1 MHNINVDDLLQFIEE
16 INNDLGKK
24 IEFSQNIIIETNSVK
39 TQVDSFIEVEHQKRN
54 PLFLIPIAISI
65 TTSIVFLKSVDKTPH
80 YVSLIALVILL
91 ILFIT
96 VKNKYTEKEPVKEDK
111 LVTKY
116 NIKKGEINYI
126 DDDGLQNSE
135 IVDIGASTLNFSV
148 RKFADSIGLFI
159 NESECPIQ
167 QLDYP
172 IIEDSEGVLKNIDIM
187 NQKDLVPFILSGD
200 SSEYISNNDVEV
212 VIKGY
217 ENEVHNIID
226 QIGNSCDDVVPKT
239 LESTICN
246 NLEIYNVLSKV
257 NKTSNF
263 VDPLIDEVESIYGHD
278 IESTLS
284 EWASSWNE
292 KLSLMDFY
300 RNKSTREEICPT
312 LYEFFQT
319 SLFSDYVN
327 YCPVCNAAI
336 ADEIQ
341 NKTYS
346 IHEEQRNTEISETTR
361 CYYDIT
367 IKKWVCP
374 VCGEETEKPIRK
386 SKSYEEVIKPLY
398 NNLIRE
404 NYGERLKAE
413 TELKNKE
420 YNKIDEVKKE
430 KRELFHAG
438 FEKVLEKKDKLD
450 EYNIEYLGESESVDY
465 INEIATQYKNLQS
478 NVIRDICVK
487 AKHDVVEIQELQ
499 NEIVGRLSSYKN
511 EQMDLLNEEL
521 TTLSKAKKL
530 ADMEREARELAALN
544 EMQKVNDNLHSMEST
559 YIEQSEY
566 DRKQKQQHHRENIDQ
581 DNKWFKQNERHHR
594 ENLKRNKKK
603 DKNEQKIIDAIV
615 KG

>member
-1 MHNINVDDLLQFIEE
+1 MNNINVDNLLQFIEK
-16 INNDLGKK
+16 INHDLGKK
-24 IEFSQNIIIETNSVK
+24 LEFSQNIIIESNTVK
-39 TQVDSFIEVEHQKRN
+39 TKVDSFIEIEHKKYN
-54 PLFLIPIAISI
+54 PLFFPPIALSI
-65 TTSIVFLKSVDKTPH
+65 IASIVYVKNVDKTIF
-80 YVSLIALVILL
+80 YISLATSIILL
-91 ILFIT
+91 ILFLT
-96 VKNKYTEKEPVKEDK
+96 VKKKFTEKKPIQKDK
-111 LVTKY
+111 LVTQY
-116 NIKKGEINYI
+116 NIKKGEMNYI
-126 DDDGLQNSE
+126 DDEGLQNSE
-135 IVDIGASTLNFSV
+135 IVDIGVSTLNFSV
-148 RKFADSIGLFI
+148 RKFADSVGLFI

-172 IIEDSEGVLKNIDIM
+172 MIQDSEGVLKNIDEM
-187 NQKDLVPFILSGD
+187 NQKNLVPFILSGEA
-200 SSEYISNNDVEV
+200 SEYISTNDDEV

-217 ENEVHNIID
+217 ENEIHNIID
-226 QIGNSCDDVVPKT
+226 QIGIACDEVIHKK

-257 NKTSNF
+257 NKDSNF
-263 VDPLIDEVESIYGHD
+263 SDPLISEVDSCYGHD

-327 YCPVCNAAI
+327 YCPICNASI

-374 VCGEETEKPIRK
+374 VCGEETDKPIRK

-420 YNKIDEVKKE
+420 YNKIDEVKRE

-438 FEKVLEKKDKLD
+438 FERVLEKKDKLD
-450 EYNIEYLGESESVDY
+450 EYNIEYLGDSESVDY
-465 INEIATQYKNLQS
+465 INEIATNYKNLQS
-478 NVIRDICVK
+478 NVISDICIK
-487 AKHDVVEIQELQ
+487 AKHDVTEIQKLQ
-499 NEIVGRLSSYKN
+499 NEVATRLTTYKN
-511 EQMDLLNEEL
+511 EQMDRLNEEL
-521 TTLSKAKKL
+521 TTLSKAKNL

-566 DRKQKQQHHRENIDQ
+566 DRKQNEQHQRENIDQ
-581 DNKWFKQNERHHR
+581 GNQWLEQDERHHR
-594 ENLKRNKKK
+594 ENLKQTKKR
-603 DKNEQKIIDAIV
+603 DKNENKFFN
-615 KG
+615 KF